1 MTLNEKNDFTHIRNA
16 PETSTG
22 EIELPIVILD
32 TQVIFPNILTAIPL
46 STEANLNALQY
57 AIEHNTTLITLKK
70 RDKPDGD
77 TLLDQLYTIGTEIAP
92 RHIPNLQND
101 MTHALAQG
109 RRRIEL
115 VAIKQE
121 SPYIVATAKVI
132 EDQAITSD
140 SIELLV
146 ATALE
151 MFTQSM
157 QFNEITPDH
166 VIDYIMSN
174 ENPSE
179 LCDMI
184 ASILPIAPEDR
195 QQLLEELD
203 VEQRLEQLIVFLT
216 NELRENILHDEV
228 HHQLQEEIAT
238 NQREM
243 YLREQMRVIQQEL
256 GEGDIFQQELMELS
270 ERIHLAKLPKEVND
284 KAMKEI
290 ARLKLMPPMSPE
302 SGVIHTYLDWILT
315 LPWNKTSR
323 ENLDIEKAEK
333 ILDEAHHGLVKVKA
347 RIVEHIAVRKLA
359 KNKMKSPILCFVGP
373 PGVGKTSLGKSIAD
387 ALGRKFLRISLG
399 GVRDEAEIRG
409 HRRTYIG
416 ALPGRIIQQMQ
427 RAETTNPVFMLD
439 EIDKMSSDFRGDPA
453 AALLEVLD
461 PEQNNQFIDH
471 YLEVPYDLS
480 RVTFITTA
488 NDLYYIPEALEDR
501 MEVIEFKGYT
511 EEDKIQIAQ
520 QFLIPKQLEANGI
533 AKHGIQFQASAL
545 KNMTRHYTYESGVR
559 NLEREIA
566 NVCRKIAKRVATNRK
581 FPQRVTPTLVEKY
594 LGPPQVLD
602 SRVNRQDMIGIVT
615 GLVWTPVG
623 GDVQTIEVSIVPS
636 KGNLTLTGQL
646 GEVLQESAQIALSY
660 LRSHAIAFDIP
671 VDDFENY
678 DVHIH
683 MPEGAVPKDGPSAG
697 ITLAIA
703 LISAF
708 TERSVRSD
716 FAMTGEITL
725 RGHVLPVGGV
735 VEKVLAARRQRISN
749 LILPK
754 DNEKDLADIPKPVLK
769 DVQIQFVE
777 DMQQVIDLVLL
788 DPPEQ
793 RQRDIDAE
801 AQNQEDEESDNAKSQ
816 HE

>member
-1 MTLNEKNDFTHIRNA
+1 MTINKNRDFTHIKNA
-16 PETSTG
+16 SKTAKG
-22 EIELPIVILD
+22 KIELPVVILD
-32 TQVIFPNILTAIPL
+32 THVIFPNILTAIPL
-46 STEANLNALQY
+46 SGQANINALEY
-57 AIEHNTTLITLKK
+57 AIEHKTTLIAIK
-70 RDKPDGD
+70 RREQPEGDGLAGELH
-77 TLLDQLYTIGTEIAP
+77 TTGTEIAP
-92 RHIPNLQND
+92 KPIAGSHD
-101 MTHALAQG
+101 EVTHVLGQG
-109 RRRIEL
+109 RRRVEL
-115 VAIKQE
+115 MAIKQD
-121 SPYIVATAKVI
+121 SPFIIATAKVI
-132 EDQAITSD
+132 EDQDITSD
-140 SIELLV
+140 SIEYLV
-146 ATALE
+146 TAVLDL
-151 MFTQSM
+151 FSQSV
-157 QFNEITPDH
+157 QFNETTPDN
-166 VIDYIMSN
+166 VIDYIMSI

-179 LCDMI
+179 LCDMV
-184 ASILPIAPEDR
+184 ASVLPIHPDNR
-195 QQLLEELD
+195 QQILEKID
-203 VEQRLEQLIVFLT
+203 VEERLDFLVSLLT
-216 NELRENILHDEV
+216 DELRQSLMQDEV
-228 HHQLQEEIAT
+228 HHQLQDEIAA

-243 YLREQMRVIQQEL
+243 YLREQLRVIQQEL
-256 GEGDIFQQELMELS
+256 GDGDVFQDELMELG
-270 ERIHLAKLPKEVND
+270 ERIRLAKLPPEVHD
-284 KAMKEI
+284 KAMKEL
-290 ARLKLMPPMSPE
+290 ARLNMMPPMSPE

-315 LPWNKTSR
+315 LPWKKVSR

-333 ILDEAHHGLVKVKA
+333 ILEQGHYGLEKVKA

-387 ALGRKFLRISLG
+387 ALGRKFLRVSLG

-439 EIDKMSSDFRGDPA
+439 EIDKMSSDFRGDPS

-461 PEQNNQFIDH
+461 PEQNNQFVDH

-480 RVTFITTA
+480 KVTFITTA
-488 NDLYYIPEALEDR
+488 NDLYAIPEALEDR

-511 EEDKIQIAQ
+511 EEEKIKIAQ

-533 AKHGIQFQASAL
+533 DKQGIQFQSSAL
-545 KNMTRHYTYESGVR
+545 KNITRYYTYESGVR

-566 NVCRKIAKRVATNRK
+566 NVCRKIAKLVATNRK
-581 FPQRVTPTLVEKY
+581 FPTRVTPSIVETY
-594 LGPPQVLD
+594 LGPPQMLD
-602 SRVNRQDMIGIVT
+602 SRVNRKDIIGIVT

-623 GDVQTIEVSIVPS
+623 GDVQTIEVSIVPG

-660 LRSHAIAFDIP
+660 LRSRSIIFDLAA
-671 VDDFENY
+671 DDFENY

-703 LISAF
+703 LTSAF
-708 TERSVRSD
+708 TERPVRSD

-735 VEKVLAARRQRISN
+735 VEKVLAARRQRILN

-754 DNEKDLADIPKPVLK
+754 DNKKDLVDIPKPVLK
-769 DVQIQFVE
+769 DVTIQFVE

-801 AQNQEDEESDNAKSQ
+801 AQNRADEESDNAN
-816 HE
+816 E

>member
-1 MTLNEKNDFTHIRNA
+1 MTINKNRDFTHIKNA
-16 PETSTG
+16 SKTAKG
-22 EIELPIVILD
+22 KIELPVIILD
-32 TQVIFPNILTAIPL
+32 THVIFPNILTAVPL
-46 STEANLNALQY
+46 YGQANINALEY
-57 AIEHNTTLITLKK
+57 AIQHNTTLIAIKK
-70 RDKPDGD
+70 REQPTGDG
-77 TLLDQLYTIGTEIAP
+77 LVNEIHTIGTEIAP
-92 RHIPNLQND
+92 RHIAGSQD
-101 MTHALAQG
+101 EVTHALAQG

-115 VAIKQE
+115 IDIKQE
-121 SPYIVATAKVI
+121 SPYIIATAKVI
-132 EDQAITSD
+132 EDQDVTSD
-140 SIELLV
+140 SIEYLI
-146 ATALE
+146 TAVLDL
-151 MFTQSM
+151 FSQSV
-157 QFNEITPDH
+157 QFNETTPDN
-166 VIDYIMSN
+166 VIDYIMSI

-179 LCDMI
+179 LCDMV
-184 ASILPIAPEDR
+184 ASVLPIPPENR
-195 QQLLEELD
+195 QQILEHIDIEA
-203 VEQRLEQLIVFLT
+203 RLEYLIDLLT
-216 NELRENILHDEV
+216 NELRQSLMQDEV
-228 HHQLQEEIAT
+228 HHQLQDEIAA

-243 YLREQMRVIQQEL
+243 YLREQLRVIQQEL
-256 GEGDIFQQELMELS
+256 GDGDVFQEELLELG
-270 ERIHLAKLPKEVND
+270 ERIRLAKLPPEVHD
-284 KAMKEI
+284 KAMKEL
-290 ARLKLMPPMSPE
+290 ARLNMMPPMSPE

-315 LPWNKTSR
+315 LPWKKVSR

-333 ILDEAHHGLVKVKA
+333 ILEQGHYGLEKVKA

-387 ALGRKFLRISLG
+387 ALGRKFLRVSLG

-439 EIDKMSSDFRGDPA
+439 EIDKMSSDFRGDPS

-461 PEQNNQFIDH
+461 PEQNNQFVDH

-480 RVTFITTA
+480 KVTFITTA
-488 NDLYYIPEALEDR
+488 NDLYAIPEALEDR

-511 EEDKIQIAQ
+511 EEEKIKIAQ

-533 AKHGIQFQASAL
+533 DKQGIKFQTTAL
-545 KNMTRHYTYESGVR
+545 KNITRYYTYESGVR

-566 NVCRKIAKRVATNRK
+566 NVCRKIAKLVATNRK
-581 FPQRVTPTLVEKY
+581 FPTRVTPSIIETY
-594 LGPPQVLD
+594 LGPPQMLD
-602 SRVNRQDMIGIVT
+602 SRVNRKDTIGIVT

-623 GDVQTIEVSIVPS
+623 GDVQTIEVSIVPG

-660 LRSHAIAFDIP
+660 LRSRSIAFDLP
-671 VDDFENY
+671 ADDFENY

-697 ITLAIA
+697 ITLATA

-708 TERSVRSD
+708 TERHVKSD

-735 VEKVLAARRQRISN
+735 VEKVLAARRQRILN

-754 DNEKDLADIPKPVLK
+754 DNKKDLVDIPKPVLK
-769 DVQIQFVE
+769 DVTIQFVE
-777 DMQQVIDLVLL
+777 DMQQVLDLVLL
-788 DPPEQ
+788 EPPVQ

-801 AQNQEDEESDNAKSQ
+801 AQNREDEESENIN
-816 HE
+816 E

>member
-1 MTLNEKNDFTHIRNA
+1 MTINNNSDFTLIENA
-16 PETSTG
+16 TVSPDGT
-22 EIELPIVILD
+22 IELPVIILD
-32 TQVIFPNILTAIPL
+32 THVIFPNILTAIPL
-46 STEANLNALQY
+46 TTRENVNALEY
-57 AIEHNTTLITLKK
+57 AIEHNTTLIVIMK
-70 RDKPDGD
+70 RNEPDGD
-77 TLLDQLYTIGTEIAP
+77 GLISELHTIGTEIAP
-92 RHIPNLQND
+92 RHITELQD
-101 MTHALAQG
+101 EVTHALAQG

-115 VAIKQE
+115 VDIKQE
-121 SPYIVATAKVI
+121 SPFVIATANVI
-132 EDQAITSD
+132 EDPHVTSEF
-140 SIELLV
+140 IENLV
-146 ATALE
+146 TTALDL
-151 MFTQSM
+151 FSQSL
-157 QFNEITPDH
+157 QFNETTPDN
-166 VIDYIMSN
+166 VIDFIMSI

-184 ASILPIAPEDR
+184 ASVLPIRPDNRQTILEQVDIEDR
-195 QQLLEELD
+195 LEY
-203 VEQRLEQLIVFLT
+203 LIDILA
-216 NELRENILHDEV
+216 NELRQNVLQDEV
-228 HHQLQEEIAT
+228 HHQLQDEIAA

-243 YLREQMRVIQQEL
+243 YLREQLRVIQQEL
-256 GEGDIFQQELMELS
+256 GDGDVFQDELIELG
-270 ERIHLAKLPKEVND
+270 ERIRLAKLPPEVHD
-284 KAMKEI
+284 KAMKEL
-290 ARLKLMPPMSPE
+290 ARLNMMPPMSPE

-315 LPWNKTSR
+315 LPWKKASR
-323 ENLDIEKAEK
+323 ENLDIKKAEK
-333 ILDEAHHGLVKVKA
+333 ILEQGHYGLDKVKA

-387 ALGRKFLRISLG
+387 ALGRKFLRVSLG

-461 PEQNNQFIDH
+461 PEQNYEFVDH
-471 YLEVPYDLS
+471 YMEVPYDLS
-480 RVTFITTA
+480 KVTFITTA
-488 NDLYYIPEALEDR
+488 NDLYAIPEALEDR

-511 EEDKIQIAQ
+511 EEEKIKIAQ

-533 AKHGIQFQASAL
+533 NKHGIQFQTSTL
-545 KNMTRHYTYESGVR
+545 KNITRYYTYESGVR

-566 NVCRKIAKRVATNRK
+566 NVCRKIAKLVATDHKYPHRI
-581 FPQRVTPTLVEKY
+581 TPNLVEKY
-594 LGPPQVLD
+594 LGPPQMLD
-602 SRVNRQDMIGIVT
+602 TRVNRKDMIGIVT

-623 GDVQTIEVSIVPS
+623 GDVQTIEVSIVPG

-646 GEVLQESAQIALSY
+646 GDVLQESAQIALSY
-660 LRSHAIAFDIP
+660 LRSRSIYFDIP
-671 VDDFENY
+671 VDDFDNY

-697 ITLAIA
+697 ITLATA

-708 TERSVRSD
+708 TERLAKSD
-716 FAMTGEITL
+716 FAMTGELTL

-735 VEKVLAARRQRISN
+735 VEKVLAARRQGISN

-754 DNEKDLADIPKPVLK
+754 DNQKDLVDIPKPVLK
-769 DVQIQFVE
+769 DVNVQFVE

-788 DPPEQ
+788 DAPEQ

-801 AQNQEDEESDNAKSQ
+801 AQNRDADESDNTN
-816 HE
+816 E

>member
-1 MTLNEKNDFTHIRNA
+1 LTINDNNDFNHIKNVSQTA
-16 PETSTG
+16 TG
-22 EIELPIVILD
+22 DIELPLVILD
-32 TQVIFPNILTAIPL
+32 THVIFPEVLTAIPL
-46 STEANLNALQY
+46 VTKTNLNALQY
-57 AIEHNTTLITLKK
+57 AIEHNTTLITIKK
-70 RDKPDGD
+70 REQPNGDDLLD
-77 TLLDQLYTIGTEIAP
+77 TLHTIGTEVASGHIAG
-92 RHIPNLQND
+92 LQND
-101 MTHALAQG
+101 VTHALAQG

-115 VAIKQE
+115 VSIKQE
-121 SPYIVATAKVI
+121 TPFITVTARVI
-132 EDQAITSD
+132 EDQDTTSD
-140 SIELLV
+140 LIESLVTAVLKLFNQSI
-146 ATALE
+146 
-151 MFTQSM
+151 
-157 QFNEITPDH
+157 QFNETTPDN
-166 VIDYIMSN
+166 VIDYIMSI
-174 ENPSE
+174 ENPSK

-184 ASILPIAPEDR
+184 ASVLPITPDDR
-195 QQLLEELD
+195 QQLLEQLD
-203 VEQRLEQLIVFLT
+203 IEKRLEQLESLLT
-216 NELRENILHDEV
+216 AELRQNEVLNEV
-228 HHQLQEEIAT
+228 HHRLQDEIES

-256 GEGDIFQQELMELS
+256 GDGDIFQQELTEV
-270 ERIHLAKLPKEVND
+270 EDKIRLAKLPTEVNN
-284 KAMKEI
+284 KALKEL
-290 ARLKLMPPMSPE
+290 ARLNMMPPMSPE

-315 LPWNKTSR
+315 LPWKKVSR

-333 ILDEAHHGLVKVKA
+333 ILDTAHYGLEKVKA
-347 RIVEHIAVRKLA
+347 RIIEHIAVRKLA

-461 PEQNNQFIDH
+461 PEQNNQFVDH

-480 RVTFITTA
+480 KVTFITTA
-488 NDLYYIPEALEDR
+488 NDLYSIPEALEDR

-511 EEDKIQIAQ
+511 EEEKIQIAQ

-533 AKHGIQFQASAL
+533 AKHGIQFQTSAL
-545 KNMTRHYTYESGVR
+545 KNMTRYYTYESGVR

-566 NVCRKIAKRVATNRK
+566 NVCRKIAKLVATNRK
-581 FPQRVTPTLVEKY
+581 FPQRVTPSLVLKY
-594 LGPPQVLD
+594 LGPPQMLD
-602 SRVNRQDMIGIVT
+602 SRVNRKDMIGIVT

-623 GDVQTIEVSIVPS
+623 GEIQTIEVSIIPS

-646 GEVLQESAQIALSY
+646 GDVLQESAQIALSY
-660 LRSHAIAFDIP
+660 LRSRAIAFDIP

-683 MPEGAVPKDGPSAG
+683 MPEGAVQKDGPSAG
-697 ITLAIA
+697 ITLATA

-708 TERSVRSD
+708 TERHIRSD

-735 VEKVLAARRQRISN
+735 VEKVLAARRQRIFN

-754 DNEKDLADIPKPVLK
+754 DNEKDLIDIPKPVLK

-801 AQNQEDEESDNAKSQ
+801 AQNQEDENLDNAN
-816 HE
+816 E